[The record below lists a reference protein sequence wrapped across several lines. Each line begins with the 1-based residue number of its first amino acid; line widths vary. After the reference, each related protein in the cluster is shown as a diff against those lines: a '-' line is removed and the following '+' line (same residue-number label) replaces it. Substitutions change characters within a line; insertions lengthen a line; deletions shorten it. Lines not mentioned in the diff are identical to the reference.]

1 MSKHRKHISQLNRL
15 LRGELSAVEAYDRVI
30 EKLQDAPEI
39 ASLRRIAQEHQ
50 QTADALKRYIEEIGE
65 APDQSSGPWGTF
77 TLAVT
82 EAAKLIGDHAALR
95 TLREGEEHGLKEYEE
110 VVEDDEMNPQWRSFI
125 RGELMS
131 VQREH
136 IHTLDEM
143 IRTTQ

>member
-1 MSKHRKHISQLNRL
+1 MPRRSAYITQLNRL

-30 EKLQDAPEI
+30 EKLQDSPDI

-50 QTADALKRYIEEIGE
+50 KTADAIKRYIEEVGE
-65 APDQSSGPWGTF
+65 EPDQSSGPWGTF

-82 EAAKLIGDHAALR
+82 EAAKLLGDHAALR

-110 VVEDDEMNPQWRSFI
+110 VLDEDGLSPQWRSFI
-125 RGELMS
+125 QGDLIS

-136 IHTLDEM
+136 IHTLDHLIQASE
-143 IRTTQ
+143 